1 MITLEVCFSYNDYD
15 IDGTAVLYENLI
27 SGEVKLILSTR
38 LYINEAKILIDK
50 AVNILKLR
58 YKDVKINI
66 NWDNSKLNKGR
77 EEK

>member
-1 MITLEVCFSYNDYD
+1 MITLEVCFSCNEYD
-15 IDGTAVLYENLI
+15 VDGTAVLYENLI
-27 SGEVKLILSTR
+27 SGKVKLILSTKS
-38 LYINEAKILIDK
+38 YIDETKVFIDK

-66 NWDNSKLNKGR
+66 NWDIEMSNKER